1 MMKKKRGTVF
11 LFLFLIASALSLSGC
26 ASVSTAPLPPT
37 LNIVSPSPDL
47 PPEIAAFSGVWE
59 GQWVNMLDTIL
70 VVEKI
75 NTETAEIIYSTG
87 EREMCCQAIYVYITA
102 RVIPGPAIE
111 WTNKKGYRFVFKM
124 NKDLNSI
131 DAFIEDRSTGSKW
144 WRAHLTRMKSK
155 QQ

>member
-1 MMKKKRGTVF
+1 MKKHGGIAF
-11 LFLFLIASALSLSGC
+11 LFLFLVSSALGVSGC

-37 LNIVSPSPDL
+37 LNIVPPLPDV

-59 GQWVNMLDTIL
+59 GKWVSTLDTIL

-75 NTETAEIIYSTG
+75 NTETAEIIFSTG
-87 EREMCCQAIYVYITA
+87 AWGICCKPEYFYITA

-111 WTNKKGYRFVFKM
+111 WINKKGYRFVYKI

-131 DAFIEDRSTGSKW
+131 DASMEEKSTGSKAW
-144 WRAHLTRMKSK
+144 WAHLTRMKSK
-155 QQ
+155 